1 MEKEQH
7 DSMATVQM
15 TKADYAASEVYST
28 TSEPPPA
35 YRRETSSVRIAKIIG
50 LTVVVS
56 SFILGAFILA
66 SSYLQAR
73 ASCDQMQTLDSILEK
88 ELMLETLQ
96 ELPKAEALLSGRDLS
111 SDNDMQSLDG
121 NKKDTENVK
130 QKTKSATSSASDSES
145 DSSSSDNSFSE
156 SDEAEELNRVQIKMP
171 LELSLSDLANAILQQ
186 NQKSRMNCVI
196 ERRRAEELVD
206 NAPKMTPF
214 GFNFNSE
221 PKKRVTG
228 ERMAI
233 FCESGSAIKDA
244 DDDDE
249 SVEPR
254 DAPLQRIPVPFGAM
268 PQQYPLTHMPQQ
280 QMPAQHMMPPQQQQQ
295 LPPQIPFVIRQIVA
309 LQQQQQAQQAQQV
322 QQPQQAQQQQQMPI
336 GPFMIRPAMVH
347 QFPIPEQPQHQ
358 PQQPMNG
365 EIRIHLQRI
374 PLQRDEIQ
382 VREIPVEV
390 LQGRPN
396 VIRPIQ
402 AIRLPER
409 ESQSNFPPREAALL
423 RESFG
428 LTNEDLMN
436 IQRLAQDRIE
446 QELRSLAQEDLSNDS
461 NSSEND
467 DDDNSEENA
476 MNIGLQAVSTP
487 QQQQQQQ
494 QPAQPKIEEPKQ
506 MQSNDDDKVETT
518 KLNQMIEDDSA
529 DDDEPSQTEKDNTD
543 SSILQVGRAA
553 YGRSILTPVK
563 IPVDM
568 TPSNEE
574 RPHFVQPRSI
584 REE

>member
-1 MEKEQH
+1 
-7 DSMATVQM
+7 
-15 TKADYAASEVYST
+15 
-28 TSEPPPA
+28 
-35 YRRETSSVRIAKIIG
+35 
-50 LTVVVS
+50 
-56 SFILGAFILA
+56 
-66 SSYLQAR
+66 
-73 ASCDQMQTLDSILEK
+73 
-88 ELMLETLQ
+88 
-96 ELPKAEALLSGRDLS
+96 
-111 SDNDMQSLDG
+111 MQSLDN

-130 QKTKSATSSASDSES
+130 QKTKASASDSDS
-145 DSSSSDNSFSE
+145 DSSSDSSFSE

-233 FCESGSAIKDA
+233 FCESGSAIKDE
-244 DDDDE
+244 DDEE

-254 DAPLQRIPVPFGAM
+254 DVPMQRVPIPFGAM

-280 QMPAQHMMPPQQQQQ
+280 QIPAQHMMPPQQQQQ
-295 LPPQIPFVIRQIVA
+295 QIPPQIPPQIPFVIRQIVA
-309 LQQQQQAQQAQQV
+309 LQQQQQAQQAQQ
-322 QQPQQAQQQQQMPI
+322 QQAQQQQQVSMGPGPI
-336 GPFMIRPAMVH
+336 MIRPAMVH
-347 QFPIPEQPQHQ
+347 QFPIPEQNHNQ

-390 LQGRPN
+390 LQARPN

-402 AIRLPER
+402 AIRLQSVPER
-409 ESQSNFPPREAALL
+409 ETQSNFPPREAALL

-467 DDDNSEENA
+467 EDDSSEENA
-476 MNIGLQAVSTP
+476 MNMGQSISNN
-487 QQQQQQQ
+487 QQQQQ
-494 QPAQPKIEEPKQ
+494 QPEQPKNDEPKQ
-506 MQSNDDDKVETT
+506 MDQSPSNDDDKSEAS
-518 KLNQMIEDDSA
+518 KSNQMTDDSA
-529 DDDEPSQTEKDNTD
+529 DDESSQTEKDNTD
-543 SSILQVGRAA
+543 SQILQVGRAA
-553 YGRSILTPVK
+553 YGRSIITPIN

-568 TPSNEE
+568 TSNVPRDNED

-584 REE
+584 RGE